1 MVALLSEIRIILR
14 TSQSC
19 SIRFNHTSR
28 FVIKK
33 SLQTTLMIDPPTQ
46 DSESSMPHPSII
58 PSCIKVGTRQQGRAT
73 DKWAASLHQAHM

>member
-1 MVALLSEIRIILR
+1 MLHKIDVMTTVAL
-14 TSQSC
+14 
-19 SIRFNHTSR
+19 
-28 FVIKK
+28 K

-73 DKWAASLHQAHM
+73 DRRAGPRVTPAARAVSQ